1 MALPMNH
8 IRSEVVACLRRR
20 ALRLRSG
27 QAAALQ
33 SRFMELT
40 MRNFEIE
47 RATPIEIDTA
57 YEIVREYYEA
67 MSVVARDTRDEF
79 ARLYFEDGAGIWL
92 ASLGKK
98 VIGCIALR
106 AMRQFAESGEVK
118 RLYVRP
124 AQRGRG
130 IAAALHDALQTY
142 AIKFGY
148 RWLYLD
154 TVDNMTA
161 AIRLYEEHGYERC
174 ERYNENLQATI
185 FMRKQLRPA
194 S

>member
-1 MALPMNH
+1 MALPMDH
-8 IRSEVVACLRRR
+8 TRSEVVACLGRR

-27 QAAALQ
+27 QAAGLQ

-40 MRNFEIE
+40 MRAFEIE

-57 YEIVREYYEA
+57 YEIVQEYYEA
-67 MSVVARDTRDEF
+67 ISVVARDPRDEF

-92 ASLGKK
+92 AWLGKM

-106 AMRQFAESGEVK
+106 AMRQFAQSGEVK

-124 AQRGRG
+124 AHRGRG

-142 AIKFGY
+142 AINFGY

-154 TVDNMTA
+154 TADNMTA
-161 AIRLYEEHGYERC
+161 AIRFYEEQGYERC
-174 ERYNENLQATI
+174 ERYNENSQATI
-185 FMRKQLRPA
+185 FMRKQLRLA

>member
-1 MALPMNH
+1 MELPM
-8 IRSEVVACLRRR
+8 R
-20 ALRLRSG
+20 A
-27 QAAALQ
+27 
-33 SRFMELT
+33 
-40 MRNFEIE
+40 FEIE
-47 RATPIEIDTA
+47 RATAIEIATA
-57 YEIVREYYEA
+57 HEIVQEYYEA
-67 MSVVARDTRDEF
+67 MSVVARDTREDF

-92 ASLGKK
+92 ASLGKQ

-124 AQRGRG
+124 AQRGQG
-130 IAAALHDALQTY
+130 IAVALHDALQTY

-154 TVDNMTA
+154 TADNMTA
-161 AIRLYEEHGYERC
+161 AIRFYEQHGYARC
-174 ERYNENLQATI
+174 ERYNENPQATI

-194 S
+194 P